1 MAVNDLSFN
10 QVATILNAVQEQ
22 ATGQK
27 AITATN
33 TKDFVACAQTALK
46 TGYDPLF
53 NAISQVLGK
62 TIFSARPYNRKFKGL
77 ENSELGYLNHT
88 RKLAVADLSAV
99 DSDPYKW
106 PSTYDSTQTANPTG
120 DGQSVDQYKI
130 RKNKVLQTNIYGQN
144 VYSDYY
150 TIFKDQLD
158 VAFSSPDEMAR
169 FWGMLVQNHSDMLE
183 QWREDTARACLVN
196 FIGGIV
202 DEGNSDR
209 VVHLLTE
216 YNALNGGALTA
227 QSVYAPE
234 NFANFM
240 SFVAARIGTISEM
253 MTERSVKYQTT
264 VNGLIVPRHT
274 PKSEQRLFVNTAQMK
289 YREAMAMPTI
299 FHDGK
304 VDSAQGIGVTEY
316 VNYWQAIDTPD
327 SINVHAS
334 RIGTD
339 GTVLTKAK
347 GEVTNQAGIF
357 AVLLDREAAGYA
369 PCGGWSSPTPFNAR
383 GGYTNFFIHERE
395 KVWNDHTE
403 KGVVFLLD

>member
-1 MAVNDLSFN
+1 MAANNLTFN
-10 QVATILNAVQEQ
+10 QVSTILNAIQEQ

-27 AITATN
+27 AITATS
-33 TKDFVACAQTALK
+33 TSDFVACAQTALK

-53 NAISQVLGK
+53 NAISQVLGR
-62 TIFSARPYNRKFKGL
+62 TIFSVRPYTRKFKGL
-77 ENSELGYLNHT
+77 ENNETGYLNHT
-88 RKLAVADLSAV
+88 RKLAIADLSAV
-99 DSDPYKW
+99 DADPYKW
-106 PSTYDSTQTANPTG
+106 PSCYDSTNTGKETG
-120 DGQSVDQYKI
+120 DGESVDQYKI

-196 FIGGIV
+196 FIGGVI
-202 DEGNSDR
+202 DEGKTDR

-216 YNALNGGALTA
+216 YNSLNGGSLTA
-227 QSVYAPE
+227 QSVYAPA

-240 SFVAARIGTISEM
+240 SFVAARIGTVSEL

-299 FHDGK
+299 FHDSK

-316 VNYWQAIDTPD
+316 VNFWQSIDEPD
-327 SINVHAS
+327 SITVTAS
-334 RIGTD
+334 HIGAD
-339 GTVLTKAK
+339 GTVKVSDAK
-347 GEVTNQAGIF
+347 TPVDKSGIF

-383 GGYTNFFIHERE
+383 GGYTNFYVHERE

>member
-1 MAVNDLSFN
+1 MAANSLSFN
-10 QVATILNAVQEQ
+10 QVATILNAIQEQ

-27 AITATN
+27 AITATS

-53 NAISQVLGK
+53 NAISQVLGR
-62 TIFSARPYNRKFKGL
+62 TVFSVRPYTRKFKGL
-77 ENSELGYLNHT
+77 ENSEMGYLNHT
-88 RKLAVADLSAV
+88 RKLAVADLGAV
-99 DSDPYKW
+99 AADPYQW
-106 PSTYDSTQTANPTG
+106 PSCYDSTKKGAETG
-120 DGQSVDQYKI
+120 DGESVDQYKI

-169 FWGMLVQNHSDMLE
+169 FWAMLVQNHSDMLE

-196 FIGGIV
+196 FIGGII
-202 DEGNSDR
+202 DEANKDR

-227 QSVYAPE
+227 QSVYAPD

-240 SFVAARIGTISEM
+240 SFVAARIGTVSEL

-299 FHDGK
+299 FHDTK

-316 VNYWQAIDTPD
+316 VNYWQSIDTPD
-327 SINVHAS
+327 SISAQAS

-339 GTVLTKAK
+339 GTVKLK
-347 GEVTNQAGIF
+347 GSNTEQAGIF

-383 GGYTNFFIHERE
+383 GGYTNFFVHERE

>member
-1 MAVNDLSFN
+1 MVNDLSFN
-10 QVATILNAVQEQ
+10 QVATILNAIQEQ
-22 ATGQK
+22 TTGQK

-62 TIFSARPYNRKFKGL
+62 TIFSVRPYNRKFKGL

-88 RKLAVADLSAV
+88 RKLAVSDLSAV

-106 PSTYDSTQTANPTG
+106 PVTYDSTQADNPTG

-169 FWGMLVQNHSDMLE
+169 FWSMLVQNHSDMLE

-202 DEGNSDR
+202 DEGDSDR

-216 YNALNGGALTA
+216 YNALNGGKLTA
-227 QSVYAPE
+227 QSVYAPA

-274 PKSEQRLFVNTAQMK
+274 PKADQRLFVNTAQMK
-289 YREAMAMPTI
+289 YREAMAMPNI
-299 FHDGK
+299 FHDNK

-316 VNYWQAIDTPD
+316 VNYWQAIDSPD
-327 SINVHAS
+327 SIAVQAS
-334 RIGTD
+334 RIGAD
-339 GTVLTKAK
+339 GTVKVTESATTK
-347 GEVTNQAGIF
+347 AGIF

>member
-1 MAVNDLSFN
+1 MAANSLSFN
-10 QVATILNAVQEQ
+10 QVATILNAIQEQ

-27 AITATN
+27 VITATN

-53 NAISQVLGK
+53 NAISQVLGR
-62 TIFSARPYNRKFKGL
+62 TIFSVRPYTRKFKGL
-77 ENSELGYLNHT
+77 ENSEMGYLNHT
-88 RKLAVADLSAV
+88 RKLAVADLGAV
-99 DSDPYKW
+99 AADPYQW
-106 PSTYDSTQTANPTG
+106 PSCYDSTKKGTETG
-120 DGQSVDQYKI
+120 DGESVDQYKI

-169 FWGMLVQNHSDMLE
+169 FWSMLVQNHSDMLE

-196 FIGGIV
+196 FIGGII
-202 DEGNSDR
+202 DEANNDR

-227 QSVYAPE
+227 KSVYAPD

-240 SFVAARIGTISEM
+240 SFVAARIGTVSEL

-264 VNGLIVPRHT
+264 INSLIVPRHT

-299 FHDGK
+299 FHDTK

-316 VNYWQAIDTPD
+316 VNYWQSIDTPD
-327 SINVHAS
+327 SISVQAS

-339 GTVLTKAK
+339 GTVKLAGSNT
-347 GEVTNQAGIF
+347 EQAGIF

-369 PCGGWSSPTPFNAR
+369 PCGGWSSHTPFNAR
-383 GGYTNFFIHERE
+383 GGYTNFFVHERE

>member
-1 MAVNDLSFN
+1 MAANSLSFN
-10 QVATILNAVQEQ
+10 QVATILNAIQEQ

-33 TKDFVACAQTALK
+33 TKDFVACAQIAIK

-53 NAISQVLGK
+53 NAISQVLGH
-62 TIFSARPYNRKFKGL
+62 TIFSVRPYTRKFKGL
-77 ENSELGYLNHT
+77 ENSEMGYLNHT
-88 RKLAVADLSAV
+88 RKLAVADLGAV
-99 DSDPYKW
+99 DADPYQW
-106 PSTYDSTQTANPTG
+106 PSCYDSAHKGHEHG
-120 DGQSVDQYKI
+120 DGESVDQYKI
-130 RKNKVLQTNIYGQN
+130 RKNRVLMTNIYGQN

-169 FWGMLVQNHSDMLE
+169 FWSMLVQNHSDMLE

-196 FIGGIV
+196 FIGGII
-202 DEGNSDR
+202 DEANNDR

-227 QSVYAPE
+227 KSVYAPD

-240 SFVAARIGTISEM
+240 SFVAARIGTVSEL

-264 VNGLIVPRHT
+264 INSLIVPRHT

-299 FHDGK
+299 FHDTK

-316 VNYWQAIDTPD
+316 VNYWQSINAPD
-327 SINVHAS
+327 SISVQAS

-339 GTVLTKAK
+339 GTVKLK
-347 GEVTNQAGIF
+347 GSNTEQTGIF

-383 GGYTNFFIHERE
+383 GGYTNFFVHERE

>member
-1 MAVNDLSFN
+1 MAANDLSFN

-33 TKDFVACAQTALK
+33 TKDFVACAQTTLK

-62 TIFSARPYNRKFKGL
+62 TIFSVRPYTRKFKGL

-88 RKLAVADLSAV
+88 RKLAVADLEAV
-99 DSDPYKW
+99 EADPYKW
-106 PSTYDSTQTANPTG
+106 PSTYDSAHTGSETG

-150 TIFKDQLD
+150 TVFKDQLD
-158 VAFSSPDEMAR
+158 VAFSTPDEMAR
-169 FWGMLVQNHSDMLE
+169 FWSMLVQNHSDMLE

-196 FIGGIV
+196 FIGGV
-202 DEGNSDR
+202 LDEASNDR

-216 YNALNGGALTA
+216 YNALNGGELTA
-227 QSVYAPE
+227 QTVYAPG

-240 SFVAARIGTISEM
+240 SFVSARIGTVSET

-299 FHDGK
+299 FHDSK

-327 SINVHAS
+327 SIAVQAS
-334 RIGTD
+334 HIGTD
-339 GTVLTKAK
+339 GTVKTGAGETK
-347 GEVTNQAGIF
+347 QANIF

-369 PCGGWSSPTPFNAR
+369 SCGGWSSPTPFNAR
-383 GGYTNFFIHERE
+383 GGYTNFFVHERE

>member
-1 MAVNDLSFN
+1 MAANSLSFN
-10 QVATILNAVQEQ
+10 QVATILNAIQEQ

-33 TKDFVACAQTALK
+33 TKDFVACAQIAIK

-53 NAISQVLGK
+53 NAISQVLGR
-62 TIFSARPYNRKFKGL
+62 TIFSVRPYTRKFKGL
-77 ENSELGYLNHT
+77 ENSEMGYLNHT
-88 RKLAVADLSAV
+88 RKLAVADLGAV
-99 DSDPYKW
+99 DADPYQW
-106 PSTYDSTQTANPTG
+106 PSCYDSAHKGHEHG
-120 DGQSVDQYKI
+120 DGESVDQYKI
-130 RKNKVLQTNIYGQN
+130 RKNRVLTTNIYGQN

-169 FWGMLVQNHSDMLE
+169 FWSMLVQNHSDMLE

-196 FIGGIV
+196 FIGGII
-202 DEGNSDR
+202 DEANNDR

-227 QSVYAPE
+227 KSVYAPD

-240 SFVAARIGTISEM
+240 SFVAARIGTVSEL

-264 VNGLIVPRHT
+264 INSLIVPRHT

-299 FHDGK
+299 FHDTK

-316 VNYWQAIDTPD
+316 VNYWQSINAPD
-327 SINVHAS
+327 SISAQAS

-339 GTVLTKAK
+339 GTVKLNGSNT
-347 GEVTNQAGIF
+347 EQTGIF

-383 GGYTNFFIHERE
+383 GGYTNFFVHERE